1 MTKKLQLSRYA
12 VEQHMRCP
20 RCFYLHRSLRISLP
34 SGPPLTLAIATDAL
48 LKNDFDSIR
57 GTDEEH
63 PVWRDSGIS
72 NVRAYQHELIDDW
85 RNNKKGI
92 RTTHKSGIEIFGS
105 VDDVWQ
111 DTKSGELIIVD
122 YKSTSKKDDPSIDEG
137 GWGDSYKRQMEIYQ
151 WLFRQA
157 GHTVSNTGYFLYVNG
172 LKDRVFYDRLED
184 GSIDG
189 VMRFKT
195 TMIAYEG
202 NDDWVE
208 GAVDRA
214 VECFLGDQI
223 PESGEDCELC
233 AHMNKRMELM
243 RDGLLGDT

>member
-1 MTKKLQLSRYA
+1 MPKKPKLSRSGL
-12 VEQHMRCP
+12 EQHMRCP
-20 RCFYLHRSLRISLP
+20 RCFYLQRTLKISPP
-34 SGPPLTLAIATDAL
+34 SFPPLTLAIATDAL
-48 LKNDFDSIR
+48 LKNEFDAIR
-57 GTDEEH
+57 GTEAMHPLWVEH
-63 PVWRDSGIS
+63 GL
-72 NVRAYQHELIDDW
+72 NVRAFAHPDIDKW
-85 RNNKKGI
+85 RHNFTGMQ
-92 RTTHKSGIEIFGS
+92 TTHKSGVLIYGA

-111 DTKSGELIIVD
+111 DRETGELIIVD
-122 YKSTSKKDDPSIDEG
+122 YKSTSKQGDPSIDEG

-214 VECFLGDQI
+214 VDCFLGDQI

-233 AHMNKRMELM
+233 THMNKRMELM
-243 RDGLLGDT
+243 LDGLLGGT